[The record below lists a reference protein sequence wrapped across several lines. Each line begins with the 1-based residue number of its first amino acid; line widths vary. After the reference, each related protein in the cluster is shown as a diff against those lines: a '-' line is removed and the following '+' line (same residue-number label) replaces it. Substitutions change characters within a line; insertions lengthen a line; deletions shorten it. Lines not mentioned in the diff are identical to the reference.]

1 LWHGSAVYAVLA
13 LIAGAGTFLWALL
26 RHRLLLYGDATAH
39 LGIARRMVD
48 SATPGLSQWGAP
60 WLPLPHLLDAPLV
73 IFTPLWRTGV
83 AGSVPAL
90 LALALGTWFLHRI
103 VRRTWGAG
111 AAAWAALFYGLNP
124 SLLYLAAVPMT
135 ESVYLAAFLGLV
147 DQCSEF
153 SVQPRL
159 GLAWRAGAW
168 GLAATLCR
176 YDGWFVL
183 PFALLALWLA
193 AARCHALRPFAAAW
207 RFCLLAGAGP
217 VFWLGYNWYYLK
229 DPLAFLR
236 GPNSAQQIQAGQL
249 YPGDHALAT
258 AALYYLKTVVLTCG
272 VPLAVVALL
281 GLWVW
286 WRRRRAPAAAATAVW
301 LLLLPLPWYLWAM
314 WSGNVPIFVPQY
326 WPHGYYNL
334 RYGVQLLPA
343 VAAWSGLAVA
353 AVVAGVRRVTLPH
366 ARAGIAIGLAVLCGG
381 AYLAMLGGE
390 GPVAYAEAVHNA
402 PDRLAMEHALAA
414 ALAPW
419 RPGQRILMYYGT
431 YPGAL
436 ADDGIPVHDVI
447 QESNYRLWTSA
458 LAAPHAYAAWVVVE
472 RPGPVAEHINRGDLD
487 RYYHRVDLLQVPHQP
502 EISVYRRNAPLHRGA
517 GIAPAAPWTTSVP
530 LPGPGAA
537 QRRLGAPGPPSRRE
551 HKRDARHSRAGAR
564 AYL

>member
-1 LWHGSAVYAVLA
+1 MSEATAPAPRAGLWHGSAVYALLA
-13 LIAGAGTFLWALL
+13 LAAGGATFVWALL

-73 IFTPLWRTGV
+73 IFMPLWRSGV
-83 AGSVPAL
+83 AGAVPAL
-90 LALALGTWFLHRI
+90 AALVLGTWFLYRI
-103 VRRTWGAG
+103 VRRAFGAG
-111 AAAWAALFYGLNP
+111 AAAWAALFYAFNP

-153 SVQPRL
+153 VVGPRL
-159 GLAWRAGAW
+159 RLAWSAGAW
-168 GLAATLCR
+168 GLAASLCR

-183 PFALLALWLA
+183 PFALLALWQA
-193 AARCHALRPFAAAW
+193 APRKLEAAW
-207 RFCLLAGAGP
+207 RFCLVTAIGP

-236 GPNSAQQIQAGQL
+236 GPNSAQQIQAGRL
-249 YPGDHALAT
+249 YPGDHALGT

-272 VPLAVVALL
+272 VPLAIMALL
-281 GLWVW
+281 GLYVW
-286 WRRRRAPAAAATAVW
+286 CRPASPKLRRAAVW
-301 LLLLPLPWYLWAM
+301 LLLLPLPWYVWAM
-314 WSGNVPIFVPQY
+314 YSGNVPIFLPQY

-343 VAAWSGLAVA
+343 VAAWSGLAA
-353 AVVAGVRRVTLPH
+353 AVTVAGLRRVTITH
-366 ARAGIAIGLAVLCGG
+366 VRAGVTIGLAVLCGG

-402 PDRLAMEHALAA
+402 PDRLAMEHALAG
-414 ALAPW
+414 ALSSW
-419 RPGQRILMYYGT
+419 CPGERILMYYGT

-447 QESNYRLWTSA
+447 QESNYKLWQAA
-458 LAAPHAYAAWVVVE
+458 LAAPHAYAGWVVVE
-472 RPGPVAEHINRGDLD
+472 APGPVAAAVNRADLARYFRPTAVLHGNNQPSITIFRRVGD
-487 RYYHRVDLLQVPHQP
+487 
-502 EISVYRRNAPLHRGA
+502 
-517 GIAPAAPWTTSVP
+517 
-530 LPGPGAA
+530 
-537 QRRLGAPGPPSRRE
+537 SR
-551 HKRDARHSRAGAR
+551 
-564 AYL
+564 